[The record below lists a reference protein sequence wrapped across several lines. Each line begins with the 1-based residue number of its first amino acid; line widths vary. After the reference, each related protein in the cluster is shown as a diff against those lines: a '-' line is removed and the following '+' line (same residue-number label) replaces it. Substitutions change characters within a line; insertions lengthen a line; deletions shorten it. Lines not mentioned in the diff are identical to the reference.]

1 MTVWPLDLSSF
12 KPRTLKTKRLA
23 VSGGILF
30 GAVLTSASI
39 FATGPDAEP
48 EIRTEKSWPVSVL
61 AIEPHRL
68 NPTFLAYG
76 RIESSNVAK
85 IRTDLI
91 AEVVAVHVK
100 EGDWV
105 AQGEV
110 MLTLGDA
117 EVRLR
122 LLQRKA
128 ELAQAQATLQSI
140 KTEFELMEQTTAHYS
155 SMQRIAQDKLTRYQE
170 LMAQRLISQE
180 LLDEVVSQSNQA
192 TIQYQTHIRQL
203 ADAPN
208 RITSQNAQIAKAQAL
223 LAQAELDLDKTQIT
237 APFSGPVLA
246 VFVAPGDRSNLGSVL
261 VELADASGFE
271 VRVPVPEVHDTRFA
285 NRKNSPIVAT
295 TPSGHQIPLTR
306 LSSQVRQG
314 QIGVDAFF
322 KLDVAADGPLPVL
335 GRLIDL
341 KITMPAEPNVVALP
355 VQSIYENDRIYEV
368 QENRLRAIVIERV
381 GEFQTDSGEYRI
393 LVRSPELKS
402 GQKIIT
408 TQLPKAISGL
418 LVARA

>member
-1 MTVWPLDLSSF
+1 MTVWPLDLSKF
-12 KPRTLKTKRLA
+12 QPRTLKMKRIA
-23 VSGGILF
+23 TSGGILF
-30 GAVLTSASI
+30 AAVLTSASI

-48 EIRTEKSWPVSVL
+48 QIRTEKSWPVSVL
-61 AIEPHRL
+61 DIKPRKL
-68 NPTFLAYG
+68 NPTFSAYG

-85 IRTDLI
+85 IRTDLV

-105 AQGEV
+105 TQDDV
-110 MLTLGDA
+110 LLTLGNA
-117 EVRLR
+117 EVSLR

-140 KTEFELMEQTTAHYS
+140 KTEFELREQMTAHYA
-155 SMQRIAQDKLTRYQE
+155 SMQRIAQNKLTRYEE

-180 LLDEVVSQSNQA
+180 LLDEVIGQSNQV
-192 TIQYQTHIRQL
+192 TIQYQSHMREL

-208 RITSQNAQIAKAQAL
+208 RITSQNAQIAKAEAL
-223 LAQAELDLDKTQIT
+223 LAQAELDLDKTLIT

-271 VRVPVPEVHDTRFA
+271 VRVPVPEVHNDRFA
-285 NRKNSPIVAT
+285 NRNNSPIVAT
-295 TPSGHQIPLTR
+295 MQNGQEIVLTR

-322 KLDVAADGPLPVL
+322 ELNVAADGSLPVL

-341 KITMPAEPNVVALP
+341 MVTMPEEPNVVALP

-393 LVRSPELKS
+393 LVRSPELKA

-418 LVARA
+418 LVAPA